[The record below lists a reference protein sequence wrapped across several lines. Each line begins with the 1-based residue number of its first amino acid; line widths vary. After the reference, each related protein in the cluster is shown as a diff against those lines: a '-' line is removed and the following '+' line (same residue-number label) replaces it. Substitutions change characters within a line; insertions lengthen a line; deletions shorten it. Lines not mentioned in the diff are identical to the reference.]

1 LTIFAASS
9 LQPSLTTVA
18 DAWQAQTGRRVVI
31 SYASSAALARQISQG
46 APADIFVSADREWM
60 DWAEQNR
67 LIRAETRRDLLG
79 NALVLIAPAAST
91 LSLTVEPGAPLMAS
105 LGTGRLAMGDPRS
118 VPVGRYAEA
127 ALTTLGLWPEL
138 RSRIAGADSA
148 RAALALVARGEAPLG
163 IVFQT
168 DARREPRVRV
178 VARFPPNSHP
188 PIIYPFALTAAS
200 RSADA
205 GPFLDYVSS
214 MPAAA
219 LFAADGFVLLP

>member
-1 LTIFAASS
+1 
-9 LQPSLTTVA
+9 
-18 DAWQAQTGRRVVI
+18 
-31 SYASSAALARQISQG
+31 
-46 APADIFVSADREWM
+46 
-60 DWAEQNR
+60 
-67 LIRAETRRDLLG
+67 
-79 NALVLIAPAAST
+79 
-91 LSLTVEPGAPLMAS
+91 
-105 LGTGRLAMGDPRS
+105 
-118 VPVGRYAEA
+118 
-127 ALTTLGLWPEL
+127 L